1 MVRRWRAVWLNVAA
15 QRLGFVEDPLSG
27 MKQNVR
33 NTGFVVMSR
42 VHLWNRKHRFSF
54 LREENTEA
62 AQWEV
67 LVVYDTNVSS
77 NIKMPLVFKQKW
89 QLGLGYHFLPCIQKI
104 PQTRVHWH
112 GGYVVIKVSFIKK
125 TKNKTT
131 TSRTENRGGSS
142 FTPSAWQY
150 VFGAVSL
157 WCYLTTWLTK
167 SQWVASV
174 AQKDPSQLLSRGQ
187 GQSQIWMSHSS
198 CVLWEMS
205 FLNLVKGTFNVTL

>member
-77 NIKMPLVFKQKW
+77 NIKMPLVFKQK
-89 QLGLGYHFLPCIQKI
+89 
-104 PQTRVHWH
+104 
-112 GGYVVIKVSFIKK
+112 
-125 TKNKTT
+125 
-131 TSRTENRGGSS
+131 
-142 FTPSAWQY
+142 
-150 VFGAVSL
+150 
-157 WCYLTTWLTK
+157 
-167 SQWVASV
+167 
-174 AQKDPSQLLSRGQ
+174 
-187 GQSQIWMSHSS
+187 
-198 CVLWEMS
+198 
-205 FLNLVKGTFNVTL
+205 